1 MQAMQAWSQEGR
13 DHVGAGAKIR
23 PRVRLECSSQ
33 PGKGKVEGGPG
44 AGGDAEPLALK
55 RLYWV
60 SFV

>member
-33 PGKGKVEGGPG
+33 PGKGKVEGG
-44 AGGDAEPLALK
+44 AGSRG
-55 RLYWV
+55 RC
-60 SFV
+60 